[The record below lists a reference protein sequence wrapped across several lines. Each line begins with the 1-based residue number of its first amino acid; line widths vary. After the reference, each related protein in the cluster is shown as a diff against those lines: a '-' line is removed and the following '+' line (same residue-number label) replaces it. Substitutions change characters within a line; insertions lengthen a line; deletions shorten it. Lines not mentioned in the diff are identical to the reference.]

1 MKGEGNIMKETN
13 EMVKKNEKATKE
25 EKVVK
30 ENNKVCAILHTITAS
45 LWMLVVALKVYG
57 IVSHGDKAGWSLVS
71 AISMVVVFGSC
82 AISYFCKYRK
92 EKRENGGE

>member
-1 MKGEGNIMKETN
+1 MKGEGNIMKATN
-13 EMVKKNEKATKE
+13 EMVETNEKAIKN

-45 LWMLVVALKVYG
+45 VWMLIVIMKVYG
-57 IVSHGDKAGWSLVS
+57 IVSYGEKAGWSLVS
-71 AISMVVVFGSC
+71 AISMVIVFGSC
-82 AISYFCKYRK
+82 AISYFCKYKK